1 MPFRHI
7 SKEGMSKLFTL
18 TKKCAKSLWNAPEHM
33 ADN

>member
-7 SKEGMSKLFTL
+7 DKEGMSKLFTL
-18 TKKCAKSLWNAPEHM
+18 TKTCAKSLWNAAEHM